1 MPRLYLL
8 FQLFRAWEIQVNE
21 SGVALLRGQN
31 YVVDTEKASLSE
43 DELIK
48 RLREGQYQILGIR
61 SKTKVTR
68 KVIESCTNVGL
79 LAAILAYADVAAWSP
94 YSSSSLAASASV
106 QIRSTFSLQRK
117 LV

>member
-1 MPRLYLL
+1 MYASTLPAASAVKCL
-8 FQLFRAWEIQVNE
+8 EIQVNE

-79 LAAILAYADVAAWSP
+79 MAAISAYADDVCHADT
-94 YSSSSLAASASV
+94 YS
-106 QIRSTFSLQRK
+106 FS
-117 LV
+117 